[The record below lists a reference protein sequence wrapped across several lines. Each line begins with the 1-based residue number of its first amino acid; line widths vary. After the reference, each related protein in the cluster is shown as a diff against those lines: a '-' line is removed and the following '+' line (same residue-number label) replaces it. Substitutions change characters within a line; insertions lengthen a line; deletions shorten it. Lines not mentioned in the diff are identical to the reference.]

1 MHLNKVCFSLP
12 SWSLIW
18 IEGISYLKHKHHARC
33 NWAVISIS
41 SFFNKE
47 KSVSYRPVVIHCV
60 VKLPI
65 SNAFEH
71 NRNLTFIIFLP
82 NLGPLV
88 AVIRILVMLLMN
100 QTTGKAIIRTKG
112 QSYSPIVMK
121 INIYGVPQG

>member
-88 AVIRILVMLLMN
+88 AVLRILVMLLTN
-100 QTTGKAIIRTKG
+100 HKQLTKL
-112 QSYSPIVMK
+112 S
-121 INIYGVPQG
+121 